1 MLEGL
6 MQDDFPLTLHHPL
19 QRMRSV
25 HPHAEV
31 VTLTPG
37 GSTVRAS
44 FGEVAERVDRLARV
58 LERLGVGSGDRVG
71 TFAWNNQRHLELY
84 MAIPCVGAV
93 LHTLNVRLF
102 SEQLIYIVNHAE
114 DGVVFVD
121 DSLVPLL
128 QELAPQLPGVRHY
141 IVMGDGDVG
150 SLPGA
155 LRYED
160 LLSDAGPGTFDYPAV
175 DERQAAALCYTSGT
189 TGNPKGVLYS
199 HRSIC
204 LHSTASLMTDGLGL
218 SRRDRALVVVPMFH
232 ANAWGIPHGA
242 ALSGS
247 DLIMPDRFL
256 QAEPLA
262 RLIEA
267 ERPTVMGC
275 VPTIFSDLLR
285 YADEHDVDL
294 SSLKNAACGGSA
306 VPRQLMKDFQE
317 RHDVRIFQ
325 AWGMT
330 ETSPVAT
337 YSRPDEGAGHVDA
350 GGEGAGHVDAG
361 GEDAGHVDAGGE
373 GAGYDDA
380 YWDARAKQGVP
391 LPWVELRLV
400 GDGDEE
406 VPWDGQ
412 STGEVQ
418 VRGPWIAS
426 RYFHDTSGD
435 DRFDT
440 GWLRTGDIAAVDR
453 TGFMQITDRSKD
465 VIKSGGE
472 WISSVELENEVMAHP
487 DVLEA
492 AVIAKP
498 DERWAERPLCCVVL
512 REGSTLEA
520 QDLVEHLRGRV
531 AKWWLPDEFA
541 FIAEVPKTSVG
552 KFDKKVLRGQLHDGA
567 LPGRVRVQENAR

>member
-1 MLEGL
+1 MMSGMLEGL

-19 QRMRSV
+19 RRMRSV
-25 HPHAEV
+25 HPDAEV
-31 VTLTPG
+31 LTLTSA

-58 LERLGVGSGDRVG
+58 LERLGVRPGERVG

-102 SEQLIYIVNHAE
+102 SEQLVYIVNHAE
-114 DGVVFVD
+114 DGVIFVD

-128 QELAPQLPGVRHY
+128 QALAPQLPGVRHY
-141 IVMGDGDVG
+141 VVMGDGDMG

-160 LLSDAGPGTFDYPAV
+160 LLADAGPGTFDYPAV

-204 LHSTASLMTDGLGL
+204 LHSTASLMTDALGL

-306 VPRQLMKDFQE
+306 VPCQLMKDFQE

-337 YSRPDEGAGHVDA
+337 YSRPEEGH
-350 GGEGAGHVDAG
+350 
-361 GEDAGHVDAGGE
+361 
-373 GAGYDDA
+373 DDA

-400 GDGDEE
+400 GDGEQE
-406 VPWDGQ
+406 VPWDGR

-426 RYFHDTSGD
+426 RYYNDTSGEE
-435 DRFDT
+435 RFAQ
-440 GWLRTGDIAAVDR
+440 GWLCTGDIAAVDEK
-453 TGFMQITDRSKD
+453 GFMQITDRSKD

-487 DVLEA
+487 DVIEA

-552 KFDKKVLRGQLHDGA
+552 KFDKKVLRGQLHDDA